1 MLSSLTQTF
10 GMEIGSLL
18 FFLAIV
24 VGLMWLVLPVM
35 VYKILGVLQK
45 QVTETQELRYA
56 IKYLANKLDERDK
69 PR

>member
-10 GMEIGSLL
+10 GMAIGSLL

-24 VGLMWLVLPVM
+24 VGIMWLVLPVM

-56 IKYLANKLDERDK
+56 IKYLANKIEERDK

>member
-10 GMEIGSLL
+10 GMAIGSLL

-24 VGLMWLVLPVM
+24 VGIMWLVLPIM

-56 IKYLANKLDERDK
+56 IKYLANKIEERDK

>member
-10 GMEIGSLL
+10 GMAIGSLL

-45 QVTETQELRYA
+45 QVTETQEFRYA
-56 IKYLANKLDERDK
+56 IKYLANKLEERDK